1 MLMLLLCNV
10 FTLSAAEELYAQHYN
25 VTLSLRNATVKEA
38 VDAVTRQTGIA
49 FSYESLVGV
58 MPLGNVEIRVDGGA
72 VDAVLGPLFADKGI
86 AWQVV
91 DGVVILT
98 RQNSPP
104 QSDSGR
110 RLTVRGRITA
120 GAGESIVGATVMV
133 KGTQTGVSSDV
144 EGNYEIVVPGPGSV
158 LVFNYLGYQ
167 PQEIAVGN
175 RTQIDVRLAEDNN
188 VLDDVVVIGYGT
200 QSRRTL
206 TSAVSKVSGADLE
219 GVPVNSIGDALKG
232 KVPGV
237 RVSTANNQPGS
248 DPVFLIRGGSSI
260 NQSNAPIIIVDGV
273 RREMTGLNTNDIES
287 IEILKDAASAGIY
300 GASASNGVILV
311 TTKKGNRAKG
321 PQITFE
327 AQAAWTSPATKF
339 DLMDARDY
347 VVTMRRA
354 LNDCPGYTYGQQ
366 VLTGAN
372 SAGIGNGDSSIW
384 TTRYLQEGESV
395 PRGWSSV
402 VDPVD
407 PSKIIVF
414 QDNDQ
419 QSQWFDDSYWMQYY
433 LGVNGGSDKVTYAAS
448 ASYMKDGGIG
458 INTDFSR
465 FTFHGNTSFK
475 ITKSL
480 TAGTT
485 FDYSETSGNEIP
497 SSGIGNYWTILGR
510 GMFMP
515 ATHRD
520 YLEDGQ
526 PGQGTNSTTISA
538 AWFDR
543 YYTNNYVTRRSTA
556 NFNLKWDIVDGL
568 SAFAQIA
575 NHNSYKNS
583 YQYLAGNAISQT
595 RQTYEGWSQ
604 TNRLSF
610 QAHVDYNKSFG
621 DHNLSAMA
629 GYDFLKRKINGMSM
643 TVQGAESDKTP
654 TLGAGTTPTAWTD
667 TQTPWCQISYFGRLN
682 YNYKEKYMLGFTMRA
697 DGSSLFAKDNRWGY
711 FPAVSAGWVVSEE
724 KFWNVEKFNQLKLR
738 LSYGLTGNNNVDYY
752 DTLGAYSVTGIY
764 AGSGATLASTLPN
777 LGLTWEKT
785 KQFDIG
791 LDMAFFNN
799 RLRVA
804 ADYYSKKS
812 EDLLFDVSLPD
823 TSGYGSAMQNVGSIR
838 FYGLEFEISSVNV
851 STKNFSWTTDFT
863 YSFNANKV
871 LSLPDEYYYKDIDGK
886 DAWRIGGYTM
896 SESGYRFGG
905 TAVGEPL
912 GRIYGYKT
920 SHIIESE
927 AQADAVLYD
936 SNSHG
941 YRRSDGLSIA
951 GRKDVGDYEWKNR
964 AGSALTAD
972 GREQINGEDMFLLGY
987 VTPHSTGGM
996 NNTFKYRNLSLSV
1009 YVDYALGHS
1018 VYNYMYTRGLQ
1029 TSMGNCNW
1037 NLIYDANDCWQKP
1050 GDNTK
1055 LARLSANDAD
1065 GGNKNYSRISDINV
1079 QKGDYLCLRDVTLSY
1094 SFPKR
1099 WIGKLGLGN
1108 LTVSVSGN
1116 TLVYWTKVKGVSP
1129 ESAVASSGSSTGMY
1143 SAVNTSSADYNI
1155 YPPTR
1160 KVMFSLKATF

>member
-1 MLMLLLCNV
+1 
-10 FTLSAAEELYAQHYN
+10 
-25 VTLSLRNATVKEA
+25 
-38 VDAVTRQTGIA
+38 
-49 FSYESLVGV
+49 
-58 MPLGNVEIRVDGGA
+58 
-72 VDAVLGPLFADKGI
+72 
-86 AWQVV
+86 
-91 DGVVILT
+91 
-98 RQNSPP
+98 
-104 QSDSGR
+104 
-110 RLTVRGRITA
+110 
-120 GAGESIVGATVMV
+120 MV

-347 VVTMRRA
+347 VVTMRRV
-354 LNDCPGYTYGQQ
+354 LNDCPGYTYGQV

-433 LGVNGGSDKVTYAAS
+433 VGVNGGSDKVTYAAS

-497 SSGIGNYWTILGR
+497 SSGIGDYWTTLGR

-520 YLEDGQ
+520 YLEDGE
-526 PGQGTNSTTISA
+526 PAQGTNSTTISA

-556 NFNLKWDIVDGL
+556 NFNLKWDIIDGL

-583 YQYLAGNAISQT
+583 YQYLAGNAISQN

-621 DHNLSAMA
+621 DHNLSAMV

-682 YNYKEKYMLGFTMRA
+682 YNYKEKYILGFTMRA

-724 KFWNVEKFNQLKLR
+724 KFWNIEKFNQLKLR

-812 EDLLFDVSLPD
+812 EELLFDVSLPD

-920 SHIIESE
+920 SYIIESE
-927 AQADAVLYD
+927 AQADAALYD
-936 SNSHG
+936 SSSHG

-972 GREQINGEDMFLLGY
+972 GREQINDEDMFLLGN
-987 VTPHSTGGM
+987 VVPHSTGGM
-996 NNTFKYRNLSLSV
+996 NNTFKFKNLTLSV
-1009 YVDYALGHS
+1009 YLDYALGHS
-1018 VYNYMYTRGLQ
+1018 IYNYQYTRCFQ

-1037 NLIYDANDCWQKP
+1037 NLIYDALNTWQKP
-1050 GDNTK
+1050 GDDTK
-1055 LARLSANDAD
+1055 FARLTPNDAD
-1065 GGNKNYSRISDINV
+1065 GGNRNYSRISNINV
-1079 QKGDYLCLRDVTLSY
+1079 QKADYLCLRDVTLSY
-1094 SFPKR
+1094 DLPLR
-1099 WIGKLGLGN
+1099 WIRKVGLGR

-1116 TLVYWTKVKGVSP
+1116 TLCYWTGVKGISP
-1129 ESAVASSGSSTGMY
+1129 ESASVGSSTGMY
-1143 SAVNTSSADYNI
+1143 SVTSSSSTSFNN

-1160 KVMFSLKATF
+1160 KVLFGLKATF